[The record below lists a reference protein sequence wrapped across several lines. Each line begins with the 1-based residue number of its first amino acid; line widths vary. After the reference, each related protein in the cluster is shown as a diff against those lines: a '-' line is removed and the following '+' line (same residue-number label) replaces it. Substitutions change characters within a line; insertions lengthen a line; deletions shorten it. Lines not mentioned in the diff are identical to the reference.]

1 MTNSGNVGIGLF
13 DPIYKLQVAGNVYAS
28 DKITSAGFKHS
39 GVTENSD
46 QYVLTADG
54 GYTFLN
60 QTSNELAHEF
70 SKDITVTSEWTD
82 IEDFYGGNQNFL
94 TQPGT
99 YIVQVYYTTNS
110 ANSMYE
116 GYFSGIMSWYTG
128 TTNSN
133 NADEIVLHRVGHAY
147 ANTIYL
153 RTRESLRDDPHPYTK
168 LQISANSDLK
178 QHTYKFKFKRI
189 C

>member
-1 MTNSGNVGIGLF
+1 
-13 DPIYKLQVAGNVYAS
+13 
-28 DKITSAGFKHS
+28 
-39 GVTENSD
+39 
-46 QYVLTADG
+46 
-54 GYTFLN
+54 
-60 QTSNELAHEF
+60 
-70 SKDITVTSEWTD
+70 
-82 IEDFYGGNQNFL
+82 
-94 TQPGT
+94 
-99 YIVQVYYTTNS
+99 
-110 ANSMYE
+110 MYE

-153 RTRESLRDDPHPYTK
+153 RTRESLESETNPYTK
-168 LQISANSDLK
+168 LQISANTALK

>member
-1 MTNSGNVGIGLF
+1 
-13 DPIYKLQVAGNVYAS
+13 
-28 DKITSAGFKHS
+28 
-39 GVTENSD
+39 
-46 QYVLTADG
+46 
-54 GYTFLN
+54 
-60 QTSNELAHEF
+60 
-70 SKDITVTSEWTD
+70 
-82 IEDFYGGNQNFL
+82 
-94 TQPGT
+94 
-99 YIVQVYYTTNS
+99 
-110 ANSMYE
+110 MYE

-178 QHTYKFKFKRI
+178 QHKYKFKFKRI